1 MVFAIISIIIGV
13 IIGIVA
19 SYDEWGDY
27 EHCWVD
33 GIVGALIGLVI
44 WFFVGGIIGKF
55 LPTVETVEEQEIFAL
70 NDSAAFEGTHYLFFD
85 YINENLAYRYV
96 INTDKGKHIEEL
108 NSENVCINEGD
119 YKPTVKTY
127 TTHFKEDWYYWFAHD
142 LFISES
148 YVVFFVPEIQ

>member
-44 WFFVGGIIGKF
+44 WFFVGGIIGAN
-55 LPTVETVEEQEIFAL
+55 LQTVETV
-70 NDSAAFEGTHYLFFD
+70 STEGANYLFSG
-85 YINENLAYRYV
+85 YINENLVYRYV
-96 INTDKGKHIEEL
+96 INTDRGKHIEEL
-108 NSENVCINEGD
+108 SSENVYINEGD

-127 TTHFKEDWYYWFAHD
+127 TTCFKEDWYYLFVHD
-142 LFISES
+142 KFVSES
-148 YVVFFVPEIQ
+148 YVVFFVPENTVTNEYSIDLD